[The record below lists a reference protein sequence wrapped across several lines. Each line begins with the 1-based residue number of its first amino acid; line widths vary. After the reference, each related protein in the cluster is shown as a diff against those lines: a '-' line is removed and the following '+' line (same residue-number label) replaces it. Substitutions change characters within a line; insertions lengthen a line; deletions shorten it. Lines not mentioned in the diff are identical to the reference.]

1 MSDSSLKPPASNQPM
16 RPPQLVAP
24 GRSTG
29 GLQLPVTA
37 PQKLNASCNG
47 SASSSASGSATGN
60 PRNKCALKP
69 GYSLMSWIRLCNSGA
84 DLSGTGGRVVP
95 VSKTELAL
103 HNKVDDAWMAIRGRV
118 FNVTR
123 YMDFH
128 PGGVDELMRGVG
140 RDATKLFDEVH
151 AWVNYP
157 QLLGKCYVGP
167 LKENETKPS
176 KDAPQI
182 ANAVLKPPEIV
193 PRFDWIQQRSEL
205 TLIFYTRSLA
215 NPGLLIRRKDSQ
227 QLAVRVLVQ
236 HIWHSF
242 DFQLTDPVEWPPKV
256 AKIGT
261 ETGKIELVLG
271 KMEPAPWPIYG
282 THVSSKLDSIS
293 MQEEAYDCEVTHR
306 KDFNHDSFELS
317 LQSVQHEVL
326 MIPPVGYH
334 VDIEVPLAD
343 GAAMQ
348 RSYTPVD
355 HSYLQLDKIA
365 PSNSECLNFVIKRY
379 ANGPVSSHLHALQVG
394 SRVQLSPP
402 RGTFQLS
409 ELTAHRNILLL
420 AAGSGLTPILSLIQ
434 PMLKRSTNRIESL
447 QLFYFNKTAEDIWLK
462 EKLEEIHT
470 QDERFSC
477 TNVLS
482 QAEDNPQRI
491 SLELLT
497 PLFQKKQPERCTYVA
512 ICGPSGFNAAAVDIL
527 TQLDIKFNQIHVFR
541 G

>member
-1 MSDSSLKPPASNQPM
+1 MSDPSLKPPASNESM
-16 RPPQLVAP
+16 RPPQLVALR
-24 GRSTG
+24 GSAG

-37 PQKLNASCNG
+37 PQKLNPSSNG
-47 SASSSASGSATGN
+47 SSSSSASGSATGN

-95 VSKTELAL
+95 VSRQELAR

-140 RDATKLFDEVH
+140 SDATKLFDEVH

-167 LKENETKPS
+167 LKENETKPP
-176 KDAPQI
+176 KDTPQI
-182 ANAVLKPPEIV
+182 TNVVLKPPEIV

-215 NPGLLIRRKDSQ
+215 NPGLLVRRKDSL

-236 HIWHSF
+236 HNWHAF
-242 DFQLTDPVEWPPKV
+242 DFQLTNKVVWPPKA
-256 AKIGT
+256 AKIGA
-261 ETGKIELVLG
+261 ETGKIELVLA
-271 KMEPAPWPIYG
+271 KEEAEPWPTYG
-282 THVSSKLDSIS
+282 THVTSKLDFTSA
-293 MQEEAYDCEVTHR
+293 QEETYEYEVTNS
-306 KDFNHDSFELS
+306 KDFNHDSFDFS
-317 LQSVQHEVL
+317 LLSVQREVL
-326 MIPPVGYH
+326 MVLPVGYH
-334 VDIEVPLAD
+334 VDIEVPLEG
-343 GAAMQ
+343 GAIQ

-355 HSYLQLDKIA
+355 QSYLHLDKNC
-365 PSNSECLNFVIKRY
+365 PSSSECLSFLIKRY
-379 ANGPVSSHLHALQVG
+379 PNGPVSSHLHQLQAG
-394 SRVQLSPP
+394 SRIHLSPP

-434 PMLKRSTNRIESL
+434 PILKRNTNRM
-447 QLFYFNKTAEDIWLK
+447 
-462 EKLEEIHT
+462 
-470 QDERFSC
+470 
-477 TNVLS
+477 
-482 QAEDNPQRI
+482 
-491 SLELLT
+491 
-497 PLFQKKQPERCTYVA
+497 
-512 ICGPSGFNAAAVDIL
+512 
-527 TQLDIKFNQIHVFR
+527 
-541 G
+541 

>member
-1 MSDSSLKPPASNQPM
+1 MSDPSLKPPASTQPL
-16 RPPQLVAP
+16 RPPQLMAP
-24 GRSTG
+24 AGSGG

-37 PQKLNASCNG
+37 PQKLNSNG
-47 SASSSASGSATGN
+47 SSASGSATGN

-69 GYSLMSWIRLCNSGA
+69 GYSLMNWIRLCNSGA

-95 VSKTELAL
+95 VSRTELAR

-167 LKENETKPS
+167 LKENETKPAKES
-176 KDAPQI
+176 PQI
-182 ANAVLKPPEIV
+182 TNVILQPPEIV

-215 NPGLLIRRKDSQ
+215 NPGLVVRRKDLQ
-227 QLAVRVLVQ
+227 QLIVRVLVQ
-236 HIWHSF
+236 QNWHNF
-242 DFQLTDPVEWPPKV
+242 DFQLTNNVEWPPKV
-256 AKIGT
+256 AKIGL
-261 ETGKIELVLG
+261 ETGKIELVFV
-271 KMEPAPWPIYG
+271 KAEAEPWPTYG
-282 THVSSKLDSIS
+282 THVSNRLDSS
-293 MQEEAYDCEVTHR
+293 RLHDETFEYEVVHS

-317 LQSVQHEVL
+317 LQSVGQEVL
-326 MIPPVGYH
+326 MVLPVGYH
-334 VDIEVPLAD
+334 VDIEVPLE
-343 GAAMQ
+343 GRVIQ

-355 HSYLQLDKIA
+355 HSYLRLENNL
-365 PSNSECLNFVIKRY
+365 SSRSECLHFLIKRY
-379 ANGPVSSHLHALQVG
+379 PNGHVSSHLHKLEPG
-394 SRVQLSPP
+394 SRVHWSAP
-402 RGTFQLS
+402 RGSFQLS
-409 ELTAHRNILLL
+409 DLTAHRNILLL

-434 PMLKRSTNRIESL
+434 PILKRNTNRIESL
-447 QLFYFNKTAEDIWLK
+447 QLLYFNKTTEDIWLK
-462 EKLEEIHT
+462 EKLHELHT
-470 QDERFSC
+470 DDVRFSC
-477 TNVLS
+477 TNYLS
-482 QAEDNPQRI
+482 QSEDNPQRI

-497 PLFQKKQPERCTYVA
+497 PMFLKNQPERCTYVL
-512 ICGPSGFNAAAVDIL
+512 ICGPSGFNTAAVDIL
-527 TQLDIKFNQIHVFR
+527 SQLDVSANQIHVFR

>member
-1 MSDSSLKPPASNQPM
+1 MSDPELKPPASNQPL
-16 RPPQLVAP
+16 RPPQVVSLA
-24 GRSTG
+24 GSAG

-37 PQKLNASCNG
+37 PQKLNG

-95 VSKTELAL
+95 VSRTELAL
-103 HNKVDDAWMAIRGRV
+103 HNKIGDAWMAIRGCV

-167 LKENETKPS
+167 LKENESKQS
-176 KDAPQI
+176 KDSPQI
-182 ANAVLKPPEIV
+182 TNVILKPPEIV

-205 TLIFYTRSLA
+205 TLIFYTRSLI
-215 NPGLLIRRKDSQ
+215 NPGLLIRQKDSQ

-236 HIWHSF
+236 NNWHCF
-242 DFQLTDPVEWPPKV
+242 DFQLTNKVKWPPKV
-256 AKIGT
+256 AKIGA
-261 ETGKIELVLG
+261 ETGKIEVVFG
-271 KMEPAPWPIYG
+271 KAEEEPWSTYG
-282 THVSSKLDSIS
+282 THVSSKLSSTSI
-293 MQEEAYDCEVTHR
+293 QEESYDYEVILR
-306 KDFNHDSFELS
+306 NDFNHDSFELQ
-317 LQSVQHEVL
+317 LKSVQPVL
-326 MIPPVGYH
+326 MLLPVGYH
-334 VDIEVPLAD
+334 VDIEVHLD
-343 GAAMQ
+343 GDIIQ

-355 HSYLQLDKIA
+355 EFYSNLDKKTHL
-365 PSNSECLNFVIKRY
+365 NSECLNFLIKRY
-379 ANGPVSSHLHALQVG
+379 TDGPVSSHLHQLQVG
-394 SRVQLSPP
+394 SHIQLSPP
-402 RGTFQLS
+402 RGNFQLS

-434 PMLKRSTNRIESL
+434 PILKRSTNRIESL
-447 QLFYFNKTAEDIWLK
+447 KLFYFNKTTEDIWLK
-462 EKLEEIHT
+462 EKLEEIHLK
-470 QDERFSC
+470 DERFSC
-477 TNVLS
+477 TNFLS
-482 QAEDNPQRI
+482 QAESNPQRI

-497 PLFQKKQPERCTYVA
+497 PMFQKKQPDCCTYIA
-512 ICGPSGFNAAAVDIL
+512 ICGPSGFNNAAVDIL
-527 TQLDIKFNQIHVFR
+527 TQLEVKPNQLHVFR